1 MKLNKVVAIP
11 ALALAAG
18 LGLAACGTT
27 YTPAPVVTV
36 TPAAAPAAPAPA
48 VTTPAASP
56 LVGVWY
62 GSGVP
67 NGWSGT
73 LTITPDSFAFSAGG
87 DGCCYTGTW
96 VAESSDTLLINGNSH
111 SEVWTYTINGNTL
124 TYASSDGTS
133 AVLTKLGT
141 S

>member
-1 MKLNKVVAIP
+1 
-11 ALALAAG
+11 
-18 LGLAACGTT
+18 
-27 YTPAPVVTV
+27 VVTV
-36 TPAAAPAAPAPA
+36 TQAAPAAPAAAPA
-48 VTTPAASP
+48 PAPQDTS

-62 GSGVP
+62 GSSSS

-73 LTITPDSFAFSAGG
+73 LTITADSFAFSAGG

-96 VAESSDTLLINGNSH
+96 VAESSDTLVINGNSH

-133 AVLTKLGT
+133 A
-141 S
+141 